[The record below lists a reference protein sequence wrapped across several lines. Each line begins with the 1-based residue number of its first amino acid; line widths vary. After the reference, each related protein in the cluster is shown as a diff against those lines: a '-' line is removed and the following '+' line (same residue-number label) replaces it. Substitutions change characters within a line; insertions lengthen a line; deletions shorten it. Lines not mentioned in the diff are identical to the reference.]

1 MQLTCTG
8 TSFNEADDMPD
19 TQRVDLFELRFSRLT
34 RRSDPIVEAT
44 PVIDGFPVGHEIP
57 LLPPE
62 TGPGG

>member
-1 MQLTCTG
+1 MRWTCTG
-8 TSFNEADDMPD
+8 TSFNEVDDMPD